1 MDKLEKEEVLHVAE
15 LARIEISDEELAR
28 YQISLKKLFDEIDKI
43 TNVDINDDI
52 LLTPSSATT
61 QYSAS
66 DDVYM
71 QEANQLLK
79 NANKT
84 SGNYIEVPVVI
95 NE

>member
-15 LARIEISDEELAR
+15 LARIEISDEELER

-52 LLTPSSATT
+52 LLTPSSAIT